1 MPASSFGCKAKF
13 SKQFFNLGGYKTGIQ
28 APLLVMNDKFTI
40 INLLNKLAT
49 EQKVSWRLKSL
60 YTNGQDKN
68 VLEILIFTL
77 PEQRRKGQIT
87 FQADSG
93 QVLKMQYKGFSPT
106 SAENIV
112 DMLLDVIN
120 FEKCQKAAG
129 STDQLC

>member
-1 MPASSFGCKAKF
+1 MG
-13 SKQFFNLGGYKTGIQ
+13 
-28 APLLVMNDKFTI
+28 DKFTI

-49 EQKVSWRLKSL
+49 DQKLTWRLKSV
-60 YTNGQDKN
+60 YGNGKDQN

-77 PEQRRKGQIT
+77 PGQRRKGHIT

-93 QVLKMQYKGFSPT
+93 KVLKVNYRGFSNHP
-106 SAENIV
+106 ADHIV

-120 FEKCQKAAG
+120 FEKLCKTTAG

>member
-1 MPASSFGCKAKF
+1 
-13 SKQFFNLGGYKTGIQ
+13 
-28 APLLVMNDKFTI
+28 MNDKFTI

-49 EQKVSWRLKSL
+49 EQKISWRLKSL
-60 YTNGQDKN
+60 YKKGQDQN
-68 VLEILIFTL
+68 LLEILIFTL
-77 PEQRRKGQIT
+77 PEKRAKGQIT

-93 QVLKMQYKGFSPT
+93 QVLKVQYQGFSTT